1 MSYGGNLIGLTSA
14 ADGGTACRGKDR
26 GGVAGLT
33 GRGGQS
39 LCRFRNRLRSM
50 RRIGISGVRSRK
62 GIMGSGAHSVVLVPA
77 RVSELVVIGD
87 HGLSGV
93 VVSLFYITET
103 SASDNRFSS
112 LTKLIDSRC
121 CKKHS

>member
-1 MSYGGNLIGLTSA
+1 
-14 ADGGTACRGKDR
+14 
-26 GGVAGLT
+26 
-33 GRGGQS
+33 
-39 LCRFRNRLRSM
+39 
-50 RRIGISGVRSRK
+50 
-62 GIMGSGAHSVVLVPA
+62 MGSGAHSVVLVPA